1 MQSVI
6 YSLVQCFTPWG
17 EQYHLTI
24 DMSAECSNASCT
36 EVTGLSESLVRKAA
50 ESMQVLLYPPHGG
63 HYSCHHDTVALLQ
76 CGHFSLHLL
85 KKRVVAIN
93 GLRVCDCR
101 RCHLTQDPPKLLA
114 FMANCSG
121 PNQQNWRSW

>member
-1 MQSVI
+1 MHCFIACFILLTEFILRCRNAVSYI
-6 YSLVQCFTPWG
+6 HSLVQCFTPWG
-17 EQYHLTI
+17 EQYHPTI

-76 CGHFSLHLL
+76 CGHFSLHVF
-85 KKRVVAIN
+85 KEE
-93 GLRVCDCR
+93 GSC
-101 RCHLTQDPPKLLA
+101 
-114 FMANCSG
+114 
-121 PNQQNWRSW
+121 NQRFEGV